1 MCHSIVFDWFSLSRL
16 QGKSQLVE
24 QELARLGEQRVQT
37 SEGTRAIALELC
49 REFEDTFLQHI
60 NTGEVCIELVLF
72 ALVIYKYCSIFV
84 LQKTSGRVGPL
95 FIVELYHFAEEMMQS

>member
-1 MCHSIVFDWFSLSRL
+1 MIRL

-60 NTGEVCIELVLF
+60 NTGEVWYSTGLVLF
-72 ALVIYKYCSIFV
+72 ALVVFKCLFIFV
-84 LQKTSGRVGPL
+84 LL
-95 FIVELYHFAEEMMQS
+95 N